1 MPIGT
6 VDVKP
11 LDPYL
16 YTGPSRVISGPV
28 RIKAVTNDTAYGEF
42 ATWLYVGVAGAVN
55 IKLWDGSTVIL
66 LNLTAGVWHNIGTI
80 EVLSTSTTATGI
92 FWGS

>member
-1 MPIGT
+1 MSLPT

-16 YTGPSRVISGPV
+16 YTGPSRIMSGPIRV
-28 RIKAVTNDTAYGEF
+28 KAVTPGTPYGEF
-42 ATWLYVGVAGAVN
+42 ATWLYVGATGNVN
-55 IKLWDGSTVIL
+55 IQLWDGSTVIL
-66 LNLTAGVWHNIGTI
+66 LGFLAGTWHNIGTI
-80 EVLSTSTTATGI
+80 QVLSASTTATNI